1 MKIYTCILLL
11 YYNSVMSVTRRSR
24 CNVTGQRRGTRNNN
38 RCFYRLPPQLQRTR
52 RAEEEGDYDYD
63 DEGGPTVTHPL
74 A

>member
-1 MKIYTCILLL
+1 
-11 YYNSVMSVTRRSR
+11 MSVTRRSR

-38 RCFYRLPPQLQRTR
+38 RCFYRLPPPPQPQQTR
-52 RAEEEGDYDYD
+52 HAEEEGDVNDDYDYDYDGD